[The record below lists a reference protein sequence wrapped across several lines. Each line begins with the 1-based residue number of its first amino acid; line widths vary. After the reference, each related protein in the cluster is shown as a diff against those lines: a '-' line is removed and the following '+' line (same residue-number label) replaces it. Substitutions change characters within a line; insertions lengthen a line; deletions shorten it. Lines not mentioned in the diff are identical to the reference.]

1 MKRILY
7 IAMLILMFLSITP
20 IASASESTA
29 RFNSVFHTG
38 TSLVISPSGRA
49 QCEITV
55 ALMDK
60 LQEGTITMELCIK
73 EGNGWRE
80 IKSWEEQYDEN
91 DERTLSMS
99 KTYYVYEEGKYILFG
114 TVDVTTGLGS
124 DYISVESPRTDYP

>member
-20 IASASESTA
+20 TASTSESTA

-38 TSLVISPSGRA
+38 TSLVILPSGRA

-99 KTYYVYEEGKYILFG
+99 KTYYVYEEGTYILFG

-124 DYISVESPRTDYP
+124 DYISVESSRTDYP

>member
-20 IASASESTA
+20 TASTSESTA

-99 KTYYVYEEGKYILFG
+99 KTYYVYEEGTYILFG
-114 TVDVTTGLGS
+114 TVDVK
-124 DYISVESPRTDYP
+124 